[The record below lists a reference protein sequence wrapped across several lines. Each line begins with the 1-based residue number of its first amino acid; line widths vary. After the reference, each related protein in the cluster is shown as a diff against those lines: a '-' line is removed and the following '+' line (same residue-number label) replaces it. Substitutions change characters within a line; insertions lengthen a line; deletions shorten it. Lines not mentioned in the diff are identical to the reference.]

1 MKRKITKQKLLLVKF
16 ILLGFSLVS
25 QSQVY
30 NAGNIYVAPGA
41 SASFWGTFTNDATA
55 QLDQRGTLYVNGDVT
70 NAGAVNAATGSTTS
84 FLGAGW
90 TNTATA
96 TFTGTGSISFDGTTA
111 QTIDGGYTTGA
122 QPSFSGIIVNNSNG
136 VSLVNTSA
144 GVSNALTFS
153 SGSITL
159 DNYNLR
165 LDASALISGAGAGK
179 FTITNGTGY
188 LVKEGVSDGNSFS
201 FPVGRVAN
209 DYTPCTVANSSGS
222 SRNYFV
228 NVKDYAGSTPAEGNI
243 TSGIDRTWQIFGDA
257 AGAATITLVHNAVT
271 NTNGTGSNGTTF
283 NNTAAYVTQQL
294 AAGNWSTSTTT
305 NNGGTPVNT
314 LGSTA
319 AAILPALVTDASG
332 FFSKSSDIMSS
343 FDQTIMAA
351 PKALLQGAYSGSGLM
366 TTTLRTAGLIPL
378 KQPYNTMPSFG
389 YLGLEEVKAIPAG
402 VTDWVLV
409 ELRNAA
415 SPATAVATRAAFVKN
430 DGTITDLD
438 GVSPVRFK
446 GMPAGN
452 YLIAVRH
459 RNHLG
464 IRTDA
469 TRSFALETNTPY
481 DFTTAQTAAYQ
492 NTGITANAA
501 MKDMGSGVFAM
512 WAGNVNANTNVRYS
526 GLNNDL
532 AALLAALGGNQSTLL
547 TNVYSNADINMNGTV
562 RYSGL
567 NNDNTFLLSIL
578 GGNQAA
584 IFSQH

>member
-1 MKRKITKQKLLLVKF
+1 
-16 ILLGFSLVS
+16 
-25 QSQVY
+25 
-30 NAGNIYVAPGA
+30 
-41 SASFWGTFTNDATA
+41 
-55 QLDQRGTLYVNGDVT
+55 
-70 NAGAVNAATGSTTS
+70 
-84 FLGAGW
+84 
-90 TNTATA
+90 
-96 TFTGTGSISFDGTTA
+96 
-111 QTIDGGYTTGA
+111 
-122 QPSFSGIIVNNSNG
+122 
-136 VSLVNTSA
+136 
-144 GVSNALTFS
+144 
-153 SGSITL
+153 
-159 DNYNLR
+159 
-165 LDASALISGAGAGK
+165 
-179 FTITNGTGY
+179 
-188 LVKEGVSDGNSFS
+188 
-201 FPVGRVAN
+201 
-209 DYTPCTVANSSGS
+209 
-222 SRNYFV
+222 V